1 MKAKPLQ
8 SLEPFQTGLDFLK
21 RQAEARLRLN
31 LTVAEQTKIKARD
44 EHKANVELM
53 TSSAYVWATRHTK
66 TYNEHWKEEGRPSPE
81 EPFPDDPYFAY
92 VFACMKLNPVW
103 WWEKSRDMMLSW
115 ACVAF
120 LELEAMKTPFCGIL
134 FQTQKDKKVIQLI
147 DYAKHLYRNSDPEIK
162 EQYPLSKPLER
173 HSDHELN
180 FANGSYI
187 IGIPGGADQIRSYH
201 PWGYLN
207 DESSFQP
214 DAGECYNEA
223 IAAVKGRIIFNSS
236 AGPGWFADARK
247 DIIRNEED

>member
-1 MKAKPLQ
+1 MLRAKTLGCNTPSMSEQPMKAKPLQ

-53 TSSAYVWATRHTK
+53 TANAYVWATRHTK

-120 LELEAMKTPFCGIL
+120 LELEAMKNLEL
-134 FQTQKDKKVIQLI
+134 FPMTHTL
-147 DYAKHLYRNSDPEIK
+147 PT
-162 EQYPLSKPLER
+162 
-173 HSDHELN
+173 
-180 FANGSYI
+180 
-187 IGIPGGADQIRSYH
+187 
-201 PWGYLN
+201 
-207 DESSFQP
+207 SSR
-214 DAGECYNEA
+214 A
-223 IAAVKGRIIFNSS
+223 
-236 AGPGWFADARK
+236 
-247 DIIRNEED
+247 